1 MFCEAARNSAKPGAA
16 PFGGGGGGMGPLRHS
31 ARPLSPGTSASR
43 PAEPARRVLRRL
55 ATLLVAVL
63 VGAATLLVPAPRPAE
78 AQSEARFDTGWC
90 HFESM
95 TPPTK
100 PAFSGS
106 PSASATSVT
115 LSWARSQQRGSL
127 ITDYTV
133 YIFTAGGS
141 WVSETLFTALRPW
154 ENYRNYT
161 VTGLQPGTAYTARV
175 RARTIHACY
184 SPASEATSFTTASQQ
199 QGQYQGGEAAVS
211 QPGPDESCHAVDAQR
226 DYPVV
231 DPEKS
236 KPSDVRVT
244 PGDGTLTVS
253 WTPTPRE
260 GVPDGEIKHA
270 LRWSQVSGV
279 WANPADPNALSQG
292 DGVAA
297 PCGATSVTIRGLEN
311 GVATGVFVRSFTG
324 GNYMQFSAQSSGW
337 VRIKGPETTPQA
349 DPPAAPPP
357 EGELQPQEREAPPEE
372 ESQPQ
377 EQVERP
383 GAVTGLQLLAK
394 GKRVTVTWQA
404 PESGGAPDGYI
415 VQLKAV
421 GGSKGKT
428 HRPKAGKL
436 TTTFRN
442 LEPGAAY
449 KVWVRAQ
456 NDAGKGERAHARVTL
471 PATPPR

>member
-1 MFCEAARNSAKPGAA
+1 
-16 PFGGGGGGMGPLRHS
+16 
-31 ARPLSPGTSASR
+31 
-43 PAEPARRVLRRL
+43 
-55 ATLLVAVL
+55 
-63 VGAATLLVPAPRPAE
+63 
-78 AQSEARFDTGWC
+78 
-90 HFESM
+90 M